1 MSETEICPH
10 KDRRTTTNW
19 FTDDDDDDD
28 DDEGVYFLSRC
39 GTPPV
44 GGVRLGVLWSSLRS
58 LRLSDKHLQSPAE
71 EDAGSPPRPHR
82 TLQM

>member
-1 MSETEICPH
+1 MSDIEICPH

-19 FTDDDDDDD
+19 FTDDDDDD
-28 DDEGVYFLSRC
+28 EGVYFLSRC
-39 GTPPV
+39 GAPPV

-58 LRLSDKHLQSPAE
+58 LRLSDKHLPSPAE